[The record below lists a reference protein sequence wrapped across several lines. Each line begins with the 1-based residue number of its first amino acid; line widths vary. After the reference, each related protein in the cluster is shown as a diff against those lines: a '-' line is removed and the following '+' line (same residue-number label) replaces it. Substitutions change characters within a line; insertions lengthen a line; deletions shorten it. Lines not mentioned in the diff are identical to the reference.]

1 MNRLQASINIIFA
14 TLVLLTTGCQT
25 NGISK
30 DKKYSL
36 INFHLESP
44 PDDSGR
50 TGYIPVYRANPQ
62 QISIRNEAFLD
73 VGYVTQA
80 RVVEAIG
87 GFSIR
92 IQFDEIGTKRLQT
105 ITTYNRG
112 KRIAIHSNF
121 DDSRWLAAPQIIRT
135 ITDGVLIFTP
145 DATREEA
152 ERIVLGIN
160 NAAEELG
167 KAYVF

>member
-1 MNRLQASINIIFA
+1 M
-14 TLVLLTTGCQT
+14 
-25 NGISK
+25 
-30 DKKYSL
+30 
-36 INFHLESP
+36 
-44 PDDSGR
+44 
-50 TGYIPVYRANPQ
+50 PVYRANPQ
-62 QISIRNEAFLD
+62 QIGIRNEAFLD
-73 VGYVTQA
+73 VGYITQA